1 MRLLVAGG
9 GTGGHLYPGIALAE
23 EVTSRP
29 NGAVLFVGTPRG
41 LETKLVPAAGF
52 DLELLDVSG
61 LNRVGLGKVVK
72 GLGRL
77 PKAFFASR
85 AILKRF
91 RPDLVIGVGGYASGP
106 LVLAA
111 ALLGYPTAIQ
121 EQNSQPGFTNRVLG
135 AFARRVFVAF
145 EDAKKFFPAKKTRLF
160 GNPVRRKFV
169 TAVRDVDRSVADV
182 ARGVLVLGGSQGAK
196 AVNDLVVDAAAV
208 LAKEDRLPPLVH
220 QTGAADE
227 ARVREK
233 YAAAGLADRVQL
245 RPFID
250 DMPTALAAAALVVGR
265 AGALT
270 LAELAMMARPAILI
284 PLPTAAADHQ
294 TRNAAE
300 FARARA
306 AVMVEQRTATGQL
319 LAERIAELMS
329 APGRR
334 AEMSRHMAALG
345 RPDATREI
353 VDELEAL
360 VAPRGRGLAAPSDTT
375 TRGPE
380 PATRVADP
388 HGGRSASPSAL
399 K

>member
-23 EVTSRP
+23 EVSSRP
-29 NGAVLFVGTPRG
+29 GGAVLFVGTARG

-52 DLELLDVSG
+52 ELQLLDVSG
-61 LNRVGLGKVVK
+61 LNRVGLGNVVK

-85 AILKRF
+85 ALLKRF

-135 AFARRVFVAF
+135 VFARRVFVAF
-145 EDAKKFFPAKKTRLF
+145 EDAKRFFSANKTRLF

-169 TAVRDVDRSVADV
+169 TAVRDVDRSMADV
-182 ARGVLVLGGSQGAK
+182 ARNVLILGGSQGAK
-196 AVNDLVVDAAAV
+196 AVNDLVVGAAAAP
-208 LAKEDRLPPLVH
+208 AKEDRLPPLVH
-220 QTGAADE
+220 QTGAGDE
-227 ARVREK
+227 ARVYEK
-233 YAAAGLADRVQL
+233 YAAAGLAHRVQI

-250 DMPTALAAAALVVGR
+250 DMPTALAGAALVVGR

-300 FARARA
+300 FERAGA
-306 AVMVEQRTATGQL
+306 AVVMNQRTATPEA
-319 LAERIAELMS
+319 LAAQIASLMG
-329 APGRR
+329 APERR

-345 RPDATREI
+345 RPDATRQI
-353 VDELEAL
+353 VDELESL
-360 VAPRGRGLAAPSDTT
+360 
-375 TRGPE
+375 
-380 PATRVADP
+380 VADP
-388 HGGRSASPSAL
+388 HRQSSSPSSGVVAAGSGDPPGGPR
-399 K
+399 

>member
-1 MRLLVAGG
+1 VRLLVAGG

-29 NGAVLFVGTPRG
+29 GGAVLFVGTARG

-52 DLELLDVSG
+52 ALELLDVSG
-61 LNRVGLGKVVK
+61 LNRVGLGNVVK
-72 GLGRL
+72 GVGRL
-77 PKAFFASR
+77 PKAFLASR
-85 AILKRF
+85 ALLKRF
-91 RPDLVIGVGGYASGP
+91 RPDLVVGVGGYASGP

-135 AFARRVFVAF
+135 VFARRVFVAF
-145 EDAKKFFPAKKTRLF
+145 EDAKRFFSASKTRLT

-169 TAVRDVDRSVADV
+169 TAVRDVDRAVADL
-182 ARGVLVLGGSQGAK
+182 ARNVLILGGSQGAK
-196 AVNDLVVDAAAV
+196 AVNDLVVGAASV
-208 LAKEDRLPPLVH
+208 LARENRLPPIVH

-227 ARVREK
+227 ARVREL
-233 YAAAGLADRVQL
+233 YAAAGLSDRVEV

-294 TRNAAE
+294 SRNAAE
-300 FARARA
+300 FERAGA
-306 AVMVEQRTATGQL
+306 AVVLDQRTATPEA
-319 LAERIAELMS
+319 LAAQIASLMS
-329 APGRR
+329 APEQR

-353 VDELEAL
+353 VDEMERLIA
-360 VAPRGRGLAAPSDTT
+360 
-375 TRGPE
+375 
-380 PATRVADP
+380 
-388 HGGRSASPSAL
+388 
-399 K
+399 

>member
-1 MRLLVAGG
+1 MGAEVRLLVAGG

-29 NGAVLFVGTPRG
+29 GGAVLFVGTARG

-52 DLELLDVSG
+52 ALELLDVSG
-61 LNRVGLGKVVK
+61 LNRVGLGNVVK
-72 GLGRL
+72 GVGRL
-77 PKAFFASR
+77 PKAFLASR
-85 AILKRF
+85 ALLKRF
-91 RPDLVIGVGGYASGP
+91 RPDLVVGVGGYASGP

-135 AFARRVFVAF
+135 VFARRVFVAF
-145 EDAKKFFPAKKTRLF
+145 EDAKRFFSASKTRLT

-169 TAVRDVDRSVADV
+169 TAVRDVDRAVADL
-182 ARGVLVLGGSQGAK
+182 ARNVLILGGSQGAK
-196 AVNDLVVDAAAV
+196 AVNDLVVGAASV
-208 LAKEDRLPPLVH
+208 LARENRLPPIVH

-227 ARVREK
+227 ARVREL
-233 YAAAGLADRVQL
+233 YAAAGLSDRVEV

-294 TRNAAE
+294 SRNAAE
-300 FARARA
+300 FERAGA
-306 AVMVEQRTATGQL
+306 AVVLDQRTATPEA
-319 LAERIAELMS
+319 LAAQIASLMS
-329 APGRR
+329 APEQR

-353 VDELEAL
+353 VDEMERLIA
-360 VAPRGRGLAAPSDTT
+360 
-375 TRGPE
+375 
-380 PATRVADP
+380 
-388 HGGRSASPSAL
+388 
-399 K
+399 

>member
-23 EVTSRP
+23 EVMSRP

-52 DLELLDVSG
+52 ELELLDVSG

-91 RPDLVIGVGGYASGP
+91 RPDLVMGVGGYASGP

-121 EQNSQPGFTNRVLG
+121 EQNSQPGLTNRLLG
-135 AFARRVFVAF
+135 RFARRVFIAF

-182 ARGVLVLGGSQGAK
+182 ARAVLVLGGSQGAK
-196 AVNDLVVDAAAV
+196 AVNDLVVGAAAV
-208 LAKEDRLPPLVH
+208 LAKENRLPPIVH

-227 ARVREK
+227 ARVRET
-233 YAAAGLADRVQL
+233 YAAAGLSVEL

-250 DMPTALAAAALVVGR
+250 DMPTALAGAALVVGR

-300 FARARA
+300 FERAGA
-306 AVMVEQRTATGQL
+306 AEVVEQRSATAEL
-319 LAERIAELMS
+319 LASRIAALMA
-329 APGRR
+329 APGKR

-353 VDELEAL
+353 VDELESL
-360 VAPRGRGLAAPSDTT
+360 VTSPGQSSAAPKGSVAEKPETSAQVPDA
-375 TRGPE
+375 RGGSS
-380 PATRVADP
+380 AFA
-388 HGGRSASPSAL
+388 GGR